1 MLWFYIF
8 LENYIFLVKFE
19 LSQNWCHQPY
29 VICANLFLL
38 GEKIHEHEV
47 FLYLCLCIIHLCLH
61 YLDSMKCWGFFLACL
76 VYADWQVLGNI
87 HLTYSSIFNLC
98 RPLFVNTDLKLV
110 QVRIETWYYYI
121 NIFQVLDIWSVICV
135 CVTISDRLRS
145 FNHDAFSLNI
155 PINWMCVWPSHW
167 MYKYASSYSN
177 LNFTYVGT
185 PLF

>member
-1 MLWFYIF
+1 MSSAIC
-8 LENYIFLVKFE
+8 NMCKLVPFGKTI
-19 LSQNWCHQPY
+19 S
-29 VICANLFLL
+29 
-38 GEKIHEHEV
+38 
-47 FLYLCLCIIHLCLH
+47 
-61 YLDSMKCWGFFLACL
+61 WGFYPFMSMHNSLMPTFLACL

-87 HLTYSSIFNLC
+87 HLTYSWIFNLC

-110 QVRIETWYYYI
+110 QVRIETWHYYI
-121 NIFQVLDIWSVICV
+121 NIFQILDIWSVICV
-135 CVTISDRLRS
+135 CLTISDKLSS

-177 LNFTYVGT
+177 RNFTYVGT